1 MIDWLIEFALRQ
13 KILIL
18 IAVLLLVG
26 FGLYAFQSLPIDA
39 FPDVTNIQ
47 IQVITEAPGRS
58 PVEVEQFITYP
69 IEVQMTGLPRMTELR
84 SLSKFGLSMV
94 TIVFEDDVDIYF
106 ARQLVLERLIE
117 AREKLPADAE
127 PAMGPISTGLGEVY
141 QYTLE
146 KPLPL
151 SYPSPSRGE
160 GQGGGEIT
168 TDDLMELRTIQDW
181 IIRPILKTV
190 PGVTDVNAFGGFV
203 KQYQVLIDPD
213 RLKKYD
219 LTLREV
225 FEAVAQ
231 NNTNAGGN
239 ILEHTSERYLI
250 RGVGLIKDLQDI
262 RDIVIKA
269 NKGTPIFIKDIS
281 EVAVGPEIRQG
292 ALVKDGKG
300 EAVAGIVMMIRGG
313 SGKEVVAEVKKKVEE
328 INRNKILPNGVTIK
342 PFYDRTELV
351 EASIHTVTNALEEGG
366 ALVIAILFLF
376 LGNIRSALIVAAVL
390 PLSILATFIAMQ
402 RIGLSA
408 NLMSLG
414 GLAIAM
420 GMIVDGSVV
429 IIENIYR
436 HLSEAADSKK
446 DRLHIVL
453 EASREVARPVVFGIV
468 IIIIVF
474 LPLFTL
480 QGMEGKMFAPM
491 AYTISIALGTSL
503 LFSLTLSPVLS
514 SLFLKGGSE
523 EDVFILRW
531 IKRFYLPGLLWALH
545 HKITVV
551 AMSVILLLASLA
563 LFPFL
568 GTEFIPS
575 LDEGSLTTQ
584 VIRLPSI
591 SLPESIE
598 MEKKVQQALL
608 KFPEVVTVVSK
619 IGSAEIATDPMG
631 PNVSDPIVIL
641 KPKGQWKTAK
651 TKEELIEKMREEL
664 EKIPG
669 VAYNITQPIA
679 LRVDELISGVK
690 SQIAIKLFGD
700 DLDILKTKAE
710 EVARVVS
717 KVRGVTDLRVEQT
730 AGQPY
735 ITIEIDRRK
744 IARYGI
750 NVADVQEIIETAIGG
765 KEATEVFEGERRFGL
780 ILRLP
785 EEKRNSLEIMS
796 SILVSS
802 PSGAR
807 IPLAELAKLSLTEG
821 PVQISRENSKRRI
834 VVELNVE
841 GRDIGSLVAEA
852 QQSIRVQV
860 KLPEGYYITWGGA
873 FENQQRAMRRLSI
886 IVPLTIGLIFFLLF
900 STFNSLR
907 YAGLIIINLPFALVG
922 GILALFL
929 SGLYL
934 SVPASVGFIALFGVA
949 VLNGVVLVTY
959 MNQLVQDGIPVQ
971 EAVTQ
976 GCGRRLRP
984 VLMTALVAILGLIP
998 MLFATGPGSE
1008 IQRPL
1013 ATVVIG
1019 GLISSTLLTLMV
1031 LPTIY
1036 YWFEQRREKR
1046 EKRDQENGRRDA
1058 VVSMES
1064 FQHEEVG
1071 DERG

>member
-1 MIDWLIEFALRQ
+1 MIDRIIESALRQ
-13 KILIL
+13 RLLVLVVTLL
-18 IAVLLLVG
+18 IAALGVYG
-26 FGLYAFQSLPIDA
+26 FRNLPLDA
-39 FPDVTNIQ
+39 FPDVTNVQ
-47 IQVITEAPGRS
+47 VQVITEAPGRS
-58 PVEVEQFITYP
+58 PVEVERFITYP
-69 IEVQMTGLPRMTELR
+69 IEVQMTGLPQLAELR

-94 TIVFEDDVDIYF
+94 TIVFKDDVDIYF

-117 AREKLPADAE
+117 AKEKLPAGVA
-127 PAMGPISTGLGEVY
+127 PAMGPTSTGLGEVY

-146 KPLPL
+146 QPDAGAGSKPAPA
-151 SYPSPSRGE
+151 E
-160 GQGGGEIT
+160 K
-168 TDDLMELRTIQDW
+168 DLMNLRTIQDW
-181 IIRPILKTV
+181 IVRPILKTI
-190 PGVTDVNAFGGFV
+190 PGVTDVNSFGGFV
-203 KQYQVLIDPD
+203 KQYQVMIDPD

-225 FEAVAQ
+225 FESVAR

-239 ILEHTSERYLI
+239 IIEHTSERYLI

-262 RDIVIKA
+262 REIVVKA
-269 NKGTPIFIKDIS
+269 YQGTPIFIKDVG
-281 EVAVGPEIRQG
+281 EVIVGPEVRQG

-300 EAVAGIVMMIRGG
+300 EGVAGIVMMIRGG
-313 SGKEVVAEVKKKVEE
+313 SGKEVVAGVKEKVEE
-328 INRNKILPNGVTIK
+328 INRNKILPGGVVIK
-342 PFYDRTELV
+342 PFYDRTDLV
-351 EASIHTVTNALEEGG
+351 EACIRTVTKALEEGG
-366 ALVIAILFLF
+366 VLVIAVLFLF
-376 LGNIRSALIVAAVL
+376 LGNVRSALIVAVTL
-390 PLSILATFIAMQ
+390 PLSVLATFIAMRQ
-402 RIGLSA
+402 MGLSA

-420 GMIVDGSVV
+420 GMMVDGSVV
-429 IIENIYR
+429 IVENIYR
-436 HLSEAADSKK
+436 HLSESGALKK
-446 DRLHIVL
+446 NRLHVVL

-491 AYTISIALGTSL
+491 AYTISIALGASL

-514 SLFLKGGSE
+514 FLFLKGGSE

-531 IKRFYLPGLLWALH
+531 VKRLYLPLLRWALG
-545 HKITVV
+545 KRTVV
-551 AMSVILLLASLA
+551 AAISIILLLMSLA

-568 GTEFIPS
+568 GTEFIPL
-575 LDEGSLTTQ
+575 LDEGSLTPQ

-591 SLPESIE
+591 SLPESVE

-641 KPKGQWKTAK
+641 KPKSQWKTAK
-651 TKEELIEKMREEL
+651 TKDELIEKIRGEL

-669 VAYNITQPIA
+669 VAYNISQPIA

-700 DLDILKTKAE
+700 DLDVLRTKAE
-710 EVARVVS
+710 EISRVIS
-717 KVRGVTDLRVEQT
+717 KMRGVTDLRVEQT

-750 NVADVQEIIETAIGG
+750 NVADIQEIIETAIAG
-765 KEATEVFEGERRFGL
+765 KTATEMFEGERRFAVL
-780 ILRLP
+780 VRFP
-785 EEKRNSLEIMS
+785 EERRNSLEAIGAL
-796 SILVSS
+796 LVSS

-807 IPLAELAKLSLTEG
+807 IPLANLAELSLNEG

-852 QQSIRVQV
+852 QQKIRDQV
-860 KLPEGYYITWGGA
+860 VLPEGYYITWGGA
-873 FENQQRAMRRLSI
+873 FENQQRAMKRLMI

-907 YAGLIIINLPFALVG
+907 YAGLIIMNLPFALIG
-922 GILALFL
+922 GILALWIT
-929 SGLYL
+929 GLYL

-949 VLNGVVLVTY
+949 VLNGVVLVSY
-959 MNQLVQDGIPVQ
+959 INQLVGEGASPE
-971 EAVTQ
+971 EAVMK
-976 GCGRRLRP
+976 GCERRLRP

-998 MLFATGPGSE
+998 MLIASGPGSE

-1013 ATVVIG
+1013 ATVVTG
-1019 GLISSTLLTLMV
+1019 GLISSTLLTLVV
-1031 LPTIY
+1031 LPTLY
-1036 YWFEQRREKR
+1036 LWMEERRATSNTGKEQTP
-1046 EKRDQENGRRDA
+1046 
-1058 VVSMES
+1058 
-1064 FQHEEVG
+1064 
-1071 DERG
+1071 

>member
-1 MIDWLIEFALRQ
+1 MIDRIITFALKQ
-13 KILIL
+13 WILI
-18 IAVLLLVG
+18 IVATLLLAA
-26 FGLYAFQSLPIDA
+26 FGVYAFRSLSIDA

-58 PVEVEQFITYP
+58 PIEVEKFITYP
-69 IEVQMTGLPRMTELR
+69 IEVQMTGLPRLTELR

-94 TIVFEDDVDIYF
+94 TIAFEDDVDIYF

-117 AREKLPADAE
+117 AKERLPADVE

-146 KPLPL
+146 RPNEGRGG
-151 SYPSPSRGE
+151 SRTSPTE
-160 GQGGGEIT
+160 E
-168 TDDLMELRTIQDW
+168 DLMELRTIQDW

-225 FEAVAQ
+225 FEAVSQ

-239 ILEHTSERYLI
+239 ILEHASERYLI

-262 RDIVIKA
+262 SDIVIKA
-269 NKGTPIFIKDIS
+269 DKGTPIFIKDVA
-281 EVAVGPEIRQG
+281 EVAVGPEVRQG

-313 SGKEVVAEVKKKVEE
+313 SGKEVVAEVKKRVEE
-328 INRNKILPNGVTIK
+328 INQNQILPGGVTIK

-351 EASIHTVTNALEEGG
+351 EKSLETVTRALGEGAVLVVIVLYLFLRNLRG
-366 ALVIAILFLF
+366 ALVV
-376 LGNIRSALIVAAVL
+376 ALTLPLAVL
-390 PLSILATFIAMQ
+390 STFIVMWKM
-402 RIGLSA
+402 GFSA

-414 GLAIAM
+414 GLAISL
-420 GMIVDGSVV
+420 GMVVDAA
-429 IIENIYR
+429 IIQVENVQR
-436 HLSEAADSKK
+436 HLSEADATKNK
-446 DRLHIVL
+446 LHTVL
-453 EASREVARPVVFGIV
+453 RAILEVRKPSLFGEL
-468 IIIIVF
+468 IIAITFI
-474 LPLFTL
+474 PIMAL
-480 QGMEGKMFAPM
+480 QGMEGKMFAPL
-491 AYTISIALGTSL
+491 AFTVVIALFSSL
-503 LFSLTLSPVLS
+503 LLSMSVVPVLCFLFQKGGEEKES
-514 SLFLKGGSE
+514 PLVQWVKKIYVPLLTWSLGHRAWVVSTALLFLVG
-523 EDVFILRW
+523 
-531 IKRFYLPGLLWALH
+531 
-545 HKITVV
+545 
-551 AMSVILLLASLA
+551 SLA
-563 LFPFL
+563 LVPFL

-575 LDEGSLTTQ
+575 MDEGSLTPQ

-598 MEKKVQQALL
+598 LEKKVQQALL

-631 PNVSDPIVIL
+631 PNVSDPIVVL
-641 KPKGQWKTAK
+641 TPKSEWKTAR

-700 DLDILKTKAE
+700 DLDVLKAE
-710 EVARVVS
+710 AEEIARVVS

-750 NVADVQEIIETAIGG
+750 NVADIQEIIETAIGG

-785 EEKRNSLEIMS
+785 EEKRNSFESMS
-796 SILVSS
+796 NILVSS

-841 GRDIGSLVAEA
+841 GRDIGGLVAEA
-852 QQSIRVQV
+852 QQGIRAQV

-873 FENQQRAMRRLSI
+873 FENQQRAMRRLSFI
-886 IVPLTIGLIFFLLF
+886 LPLTIGLIFFLLYM
-900 STFNSLR
+900 TFNSFR
-907 YAGLIIINLPFALVG
+907 YAGLIVLNLPFALIG
-922 GILALFL
+922 GILSLFL

-934 SVPASVGFIALFGVA
+934 SVPASVGFISLLGVA

-959 MNQLVQDGIPVQ
+959 MNQLVQEGIPLR
-971 EAVTQ
+971 EAVQ
-976 GCGRRLRP
+976 KGCERRLRP
-984 VLMTALVAILGLIP
+984 ILMTATVAILGLIP

-1008 IQRPL
+1008 IQKPL
-1013 ATVVIG
+1013 ATVVVG
-1019 GLISSTLLTLMV
+1019 GLISSTLLTLVV
-1031 LPTIY
+1031 LPALYHWSEEHRGET
-1036 YWFEQRREKR
+1036 
-1046 EKRDQENGRRDA
+1046 DGGDGRKETGIA
-1058 VVSMES
+1058 LESVQQVEVSN
-1064 FQHEEVG
+1064 
-1071 DERG
+1071 ERG

>member
-1 MIDWLIEFALRQ
+1 MIDRLIEFALRQ
-13 KILIL
+13 RIL
-18 IAVLLLVG
+18 VLVGALLVVAL
-26 FGLYAFQSLPIDA
+26 GLYAFQALPIDA
-39 FPDVTNIQ
+39 FPDVTNVQ

-58 PVEVEQFITYP
+58 PIEVEKFITYP
-69 IEVQMTGLPRMTELR
+69 VEVQMTGLPRLTELR

-94 TIVFEDDVDIYF
+94 TVVFEDDVDIYF

-117 AREKLPADAE
+117 AREKLPAGVE

-146 KPLPL
+146 KPGRDGTGL
-151 SYPSPSRGE
+151 
-160 GQGGGEIT
+160 
-168 TDDLMELRTIQDW
+168 TDKELMELRTIQDW
-181 IIRPILKTV
+181 IVRPILKTI
-190 PGVTDVNAFGGFV
+190 PGVTDVNAFGGHV

-213 RLKKYD
+213 QLKKYD

-239 ILEHTSERYLI
+239 ILEHASERYLI
-250 RGVGLIKDLQDI
+250 RGVGLIKEIQDI

-269 NKGTPIFIKDIS
+269 DKGTPIFIKDVA
-281 EVAVGPEIRQG
+281 EVAVGPEVRQG

-328 INRNKILPNGVTIK
+328 INQSKILPGGVTIK

-351 EASIHTVTNALEEGG
+351 EASIHTVTKALEEGG
-366 ALVIAILFLF
+366 VLVIAILFLF

-414 GLAIAM
+414 GLAIAI

-429 IIENIYR
+429 IVENIYR
-436 HLSEAADSKK
+436 HLSEAAASRK

-491 AYTISIALGTSL
+491 AYTISIALGASL

-531 IKRFYLPGLLWALH
+531 VKRIYLPGLLWVLH

-551 AMSVILLLASLA
+551 AMSVILLLTSLA

-575 LDEGSLTTQ
+575 LDEGSLTPQ

-608 KFPEVVTVVSK
+608 KFPEVETVVSK

-651 TKEELIEKMREEL
+651 TKEELIEKMRE
-664 EKIPG
+664 
-669 VAYNITQPIA
+669 
-679 LRVDELISGVK
+679 
-690 SQIAIKLFGD
+690 
-700 DLDILKTKAE
+700 
-710 EVARVVS
+710 
-717 KVRGVTDLRVEQT
+717 
-730 AGQPY
+730 
-735 ITIEIDRRK
+735 
-744 IARYGI
+744 
-750 NVADVQEIIETAIGG
+750 
-765 KEATEVFEGERRFGL
+765 
-780 ILRLP
+780 
-785 EEKRNSLEIMS
+785 
-796 SILVSS
+796 
-802 PSGAR
+802 
-807 IPLAELAKLSLTEG
+807 
-821 PVQISRENSKRRI
+821 
-834 VVELNVE
+834 
-841 GRDIGSLVAEA
+841 
-852 QQSIRVQV
+852 
-860 KLPEGYYITWGGA
+860 
-873 FENQQRAMRRLSI
+873 
-886 IVPLTIGLIFFLLF
+886 
-900 STFNSLR
+900 
-907 YAGLIIINLPFALVG
+907 
-922 GILALFL
+922 
-929 SGLYL
+929 
-934 SVPASVGFIALFGVA
+934 
-949 VLNGVVLVTY
+949 
-959 MNQLVQDGIPVQ
+959 
-971 EAVTQ
+971 
-976 GCGRRLRP
+976 
-984 VLMTALVAILGLIP
+984 
-998 MLFATGPGSE
+998 
-1008 IQRPL
+1008 
-1013 ATVVIG
+1013 
-1019 GLISSTLLTLMV
+1019 
-1031 LPTIY
+1031 
-1036 YWFEQRREKR
+1036 
-1046 EKRDQENGRRDA
+1046 
-1058 VVSMES
+1058 
-1064 FQHEEVG
+1064 
-1071 DERG
+1071 

>member
-1 MIDWLIEFALRQ
+1 MVDRLIELALRQ
-13 KILIL
+13 RIL
-18 IAVLLLVG
+18 VLVASGLVVALG
-26 FGLYAFQSLPIDA
+26 VAAYRALPIDA

-47 IQVITEAPGRS
+47 VQIITEAPGRS

-69 IEVQMTGLPRMTELR
+69 IEVQMTGLPRLAELR

-94 TIVFEDDVDIYF
+94 TVVFQDQVDIYF

-117 AREKLPADAE
+117 AREKLPAGVE

-146 KPLPL
+146 RPPE
-151 SYPSPSRGE
+151 SADTARPGE
-160 GQGGGEIT
+160 EG
-168 TDDLMELRTIQDW
+168 DLMELRTIQDW
-181 IIRPILKTV
+181 IVRPILKTV

-239 ILEHTSERYLI
+239 ILEHTSERYLV

-262 RDIVIKA
+262 RDIVVKA
-269 NKGTPIFIKDIS
+269 HDGVPIFVKDVA
-281 EVAVGPEIRQG
+281 EVTVGPEVRQG

-313 SGKEVVAEVKKKVEE
+313 SGKEVVAGVKQKVDE
-328 INRNKILPNGVTIK
+328 INRNQILPGGVTIK

-351 EASIHTVTNALEEGG
+351 EASIRTVTKALEEGG
-366 ALVIAILFLF
+366 VLVIAVLFLF
-376 LGNIRSALIVAAVL
+376 LGNVRSALIVAVTL
-390 PLSILATFIAMQ
+390 PLSVLVTFIAMRQ
-402 RIGLSA
+402 IGLTA

-429 IIENIYR
+429 IVENIYR
-436 HLSEAADSKK
+436 HLSEASATPR
-446 DRLHIVL
+446 DRVRLVLH
-453 EASREVARPVVFGIV
+453 AAREVARPVVFGIV

-480 QGMEGKMFAPM
+480 EGMEGKMFAPM
-491 AYTISIALGTSL
+491 AYTISIALVASL
-503 LFSLTLSPVLS
+503 VFSLTLSPVLS
-514 SLFLKGGSE
+514 SLALRGGSE
-523 EDVFILRW
+523 QDVFVLRW
-531 IKRFYLPGLLWALH
+531 AKRAYLPLLNWALRS
-545 HKITVV
+545 KRVV
-551 AMSVILLLASLA
+551 AVTAVMVLIASLA

-575 LDEGSLTTQ
+575 MDEGSLTTQ

-591 SLPESIE
+591 SLPESVD
-598 MEKKVQQALL
+598 MEQKVQQALL
-608 KFPEVVTVVSK
+608 AFPEVVTVVSK

-641 KPKGQWKTAK
+641 KPKKQWTTAR
-651 TKEELIEKMREEL
+651 TKEELVEKIRAEL

-700 DLDILKTKAE
+700 DLDVLRRKAE
-710 EVARVVS
+710 EIGQVVS

-735 ITIEIDRRK
+735 MTIEIDRRK

-750 NVADVQEIIETAIGG
+750 NVADVQEIVETAIGG
-765 KEATEVFEGERRFGL
+765 KTATEVFEGERRFAL
-780 ILRLP
+780 VVRFP
-785 EEKRNSLEIMS
+785 EVKRNNLDAMGA
-796 SILVSS
+796 ILVSS

-807 IPLAELAKLSLTEG
+807 IPLSELANLSLTEG
-821 PVQISRENSKRRI
+821 PVQISRENGKRRV

-841 GRDIGSLVAEA
+841 GRDIGGLVAES
-852 QQSIRVQV
+852 QQKIREQVQI
-860 KLPEGYYITWGGA
+860 PEGYYLTWGGA
-873 FENQQRAMRRLSI
+873 FENQQRAMKRLMI

-900 STFNSLR
+900 SAFDSLR

-922 GILALFL
+922 GILGLFL

-949 VLNGVVLVTY
+949 VLNGVVLVSY
-959 MNQLVQDGIPVQ
+959 MNQLVQEGIPVS
-971 EAVTQ
+971 EAVVKA
-976 GCGRRLRP
+976 CERRLRP
-984 VLMTALVAILGLIP
+984 VLMTALVSILGLIP
-998 MLFATGPGSE
+998 MLFASGPGSE
-1008 IQRPL
+1008 VQRPL

-1019 GLISSTLLTLMV
+1019 GLLSSTLLTLVV
-1031 LPTIY
+1031 LPTLYLWI
-1036 YWFEQRREKR
+1036 EQRRVQNGG
-1046 EKRDQENGRRDA
+1046 DNGRRTDA
-1058 VVSMES
+1058 PLPSVPHV
-1064 FQHEEVG
+1064 EVG
-1071 DERG
+1071 HERG